1 MGAALCEH
9 TVIGRTVNA
18 LTSCPG
24 TGSHGLAWWDRPH
37 KGLKPK
43 QLFSSRK
50 GGLEANWELGME
62 SVVHKLNAECLWF
75 GEGLEGD
82 LAAAA
87 LSGKVVTTSPT
98 KVVRRWQWPLPG
110 G

>member
-1 MGAALCEH
+1 MGPSPHGCQAQATLLQQKRRE
-9 TVIGRTVNA
+9 
-18 LTSCPG
+18 G
-24 TGSHGLAWWDRPH
+24 T
-37 KGLKPK
+37 
-43 QLFSSRK
+43 
-50 GGLEANWELGME
+50 LEANWELGME
-62 SVVHKLNAECLWF
+62 SVIHKLSAECLWF
-75 GEGLEGD
+75 GKGLEGD

>member
-1 MGAALCEH
+1 MLLPPAQVLAPMAWPGG
-9 TVIGRTVNA
+9 TVPTRV
-18 LTSCPG
+18 
-24 TGSHGLAWWDRPH
+24 
-37 KGLKPK
+37 
-43 QLFSSRK
+43 SSPSNSSPVEK
-50 GGLEANWELGME
+50 EGGELGME

-82 LAAAA
+82 QALAA